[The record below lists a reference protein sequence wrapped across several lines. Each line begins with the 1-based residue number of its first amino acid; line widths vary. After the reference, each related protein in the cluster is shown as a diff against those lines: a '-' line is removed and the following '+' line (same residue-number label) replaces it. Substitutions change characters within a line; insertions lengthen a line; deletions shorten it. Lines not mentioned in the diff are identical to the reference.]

1 VREGICVKTPLAMA
15 KQGHLTLP
23 LPASTLGLAMPF
35 DSPLYSQ
42 EKFTSLA
49 LTEDSVASVKFEECT
64 FTDCRFID
72 VKLDKCAFVDCVFNG
87 SLLSAIRPIDT
98 RFLRPRFI
106 RCKVIGFDWAKAG
119 KLENLDFGDS
129 QLDYSNFSSLNLIR
143 IRMDRCSAREIRFID
158 ANMSDGVFTGTD
170 FTGSTFF
177 KSNLT
182 RADFRRARNYSIDIR
197 NNTVKNARF
206 SLPEALSLLEGL
218 EITVE

>member
-1 VREGICVKTPLAMA
+1 VREGICVKTPLATA
-15 KQGHLTLP
+15 RQEPLTLP
-23 LPASTLGLAMPF
+23 LPALTLCLAMEF

-49 LTEDSVASVKFEECT
+49 LTEDSVASVKFDECT
-64 FTDCRFID
+64 FIDCRFIE
-72 VKLDKCAFVDCVFNG
+72 VRFDKCAFVDCVFHD
-87 SLLSAIRPIDT
+87 SVLSAIRPVDT
-98 RFLRPRFI
+98 RFLRPRFV

-119 KLENLDFGDS
+119 KLENLDFEES
-129 QLDYSNFSSLNLIR
+129 QLDYSNFSSLRLGR
-143 IRMDRCSAREIRFID
+143 IRMDRCSAREVRFIEAD
-158 ANMSDGVFTGTD
+158 MSEGVFTGTD